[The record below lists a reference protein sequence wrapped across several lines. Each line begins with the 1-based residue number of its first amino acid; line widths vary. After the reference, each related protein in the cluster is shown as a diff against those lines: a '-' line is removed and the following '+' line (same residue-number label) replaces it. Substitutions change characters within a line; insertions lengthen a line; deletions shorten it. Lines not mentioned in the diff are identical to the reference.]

1 MAPPP
6 PAFLLSFPK
15 VHLVYGRDSLFSVSA
30 RGTNRTSGI
39 FLSSSSHKLTSL
51 HLFQRD
57 SGNRRQRGGMQRS
70 RHIRGGGRMFIGQRQ
85 VHARSCTRMQYF
97 DKFFLEHSNDNIGS
111 VTCMPTES
119 CTHLICFLFLIY
131 IQLLCHCHYIFL
143 CWLKPGLQWRRN

>member
-1 MAPPP
+1 MAPPLP
-6 PAFLLSFPK
+6 RFFYPFQRST
-15 VHLVYGRDSLFSVSA
+15 LFTA
-30 RGTNRTSGI
+30 GTLCSPCQHAEQTEHRVFSSRLRLTSSPHST
-39 FLSSSSHKLTSL
+39 SSSGTQETGDRGEGCKGQGTSE
-51 HLFQRD
+51 
-57 SGNRRQRGGMQRS
+57 
-70 RHIRGGGRMFIGQRQ
+70 GGGRMFTGQRQ
-85 VHARSCTRMQYF
+85 VHTRSCTRMQYF